1 MAGRFDLQGRHGK
14 SRVRVSRVWR
24 RPAADGG
31 HLFVEWSVAVSV
43 VSDCLPSYTSDD
55 NSAIVATDSIKNT
68 VRYPTL
74 CPAILTLRGLALDG
88 FSLLDQVYVKAKECT
103 EVLSMEEFAVILGR
117 HFTSLYPQVSEATVT
132 IVERPWE
139 RVVVDGKPHSHGFKL
154 GSEKHSTEVTVKKY
168 GGLLINSGI
177 QGYSLLKTTQSGFE
191 GFVRDRYTLLPETRE
206 RIVATEVT
214 AWWRYPFEHV
224 SQLPSKPFCF
234 KQRYQDLKKVL
245 ADTFFGPPDVG
256 VYSPSVQ
263 NTLYLMGREVL
274 TRFPDIA
281 SIQLRMPNLHFLP
294 VNLSGKENPGLV
306 KFADDVY
313 MPTDEPHGTIEATL
327 TRANS
332 KL

>member
-1 MAGRFDLQGRHGK
+1 MAENFQLQSRHGK

-24 RPAADGG
+24 RPAAAGG
-31 HLFVEWSVAVSV
+31 HVIVEWNVAVSI
-43 VSDCLPSYTSDD
+43 VSDCRPSYISSD

-68 VRYPTL
+68 V
-74 CPAILTLRGLALDG
+74 
-88 FSLLDQVYVKAKECT
+88 YVKAKECT
-103 EVLSMEEFAVILGR
+103 EVVPMEEFAVILGR

-139 RVVVDGKPHSHGFKL
+139 RVAVDGKPHSHGFKV
-154 GSEKHSTEVTVKKY
+154 GVEKHSTEVIVKKS
-168 GGLLINSGI
+168 GSLLINSGI

-191 GFVRDRYTLLPETRE
+191 GFVTDHYTLLPDTRE

-234 KQRYQDLKKVL
+234 TQRYQDVKKVL
-245 ADTFFGPPDVG
+245 AETFFGPADVG

-263 NTLYLMGREVL
+263 NTLYLMAKEVL
-274 TRFPDIA
+274 TRFPDIS

-294 VNLSGKENPGLV
+294 VNLGSKETPLV

-313 MPTDEPHGTIEATL
+313 LPTDEPHGTIEATL
-327 TRANS
+327 SRPMS
-332 KL
+332 KLRPACDVSPL

>member
-1 MAGRFDLQGRHGK
+1 M
-14 SRVRVSRVWR
+14 
-24 RPAADGG
+24 
-31 HLFVEWSVAVSV
+31 
-43 VSDCLPSYTSDD
+43 
-55 NSAIVATDSIKNT
+55 
-68 VRYPTL
+68 
-74 CPAILTLRGLALDG
+74 
-88 FSLLDQVYVKAKECT
+88 
-103 EVLSMEEFAVILGR
+103 
-117 HFTSLYPQVSEATVT
+117 T

-139 RVVVDGKPHSHGFKL
+139 RVAVDGKPHSHGFKL
-154 GSEKHSTEVTVKKY
+154 GSEKHTTEVTVKKS
-168 GGLLINSGI
+168 GSLLINSGI

-191 GFVRDRYTLLPETRE
+191 GFMRDRYTLLPETRE

-214 AWWRYPFEHV
+214 AWWRYPFEHI

-234 KQRYQDLKKVL
+234 TQRYQDVKKVL
-245 ADTFFGPPDVG
+245 ADTFFGPPEVG

-263 NTLYLMGREVL
+263 NTLYLMAREVL

-281 SIQLRMPNLHFLP
+281 SVQLRMPNLHFLP

-327 TRANS
+327 SRANS